1 MIFKVRHKHCKWQ
14 KPLVTVENY
23 SGLAGEISNCAMVNV
38 SEIPA
43 NNILYIAQKYTDRV
57 LNESLKVSFAET
69 ATMLVN

>member
-1 MIFKVRHKHCKWQ
+1 
-14 KPLVTVENY
+14 
-23 SGLAGEISNCAMVNV
+23 MVNV

-57 LNESLKVSFAET
+57 LNERLKVSFAET